1 MINVVKEKIYNQD
14 NTNIYYIGTYNG
26 IFHCDEVV
34 AIAMM
39 EIILEKVNASVNVI
53 RSRDMELL
61 KRDANI
67 LIDVGF
73 GQFDHHQKGGN
84 GERSNGVKYASAGL
98 IWNKFGEG
106 IVNLLS
112 NKLETDE
119 ITEIANIIDQE
130 IVQKIDMEDNGQLRT
145 THPFQ
150 FIKSFLPSWNEEADY
165 DKNFEECVNVVKDVL
180 TKVIKNYISVY
191 LAKKEINNRINDNNY
206 HIENMLIL
214 PNQTIPWEDII
225 INLNENG
232 NEIDFVVFKYPNGG
246 YAIQCV
252 PKSIEDKFSQR
263 ISFPEEWAGE
273 TINLPN
279 ITSLKSATFC
289 HNGRFFARADLFE
302 DIIEMGR
309 MATNKYKNRNK

>member
-1 MINVVKEKIYNQD
+1 MINVVKEKIYSQD
-14 NTNIYYIGTYNG
+14 NTNIYYIGTHNG

-39 EIILEKVNASVNVI
+39 AIILEKANASVNVI

-73 GQFDHHQKGGN
+73 GKFDHHQKGGN

-98 IWNKFGEG
+98 IWNKFGDG

-150 FIKSFLPSWNEEADY
+150 FIK
-165 DKNFEECVNVVKDVL
+165 
-180 TKVIKNYISVY
+180 
-191 LAKKEINNRINDNNY
+191 
-206 HIENMLIL
+206 
-214 PNQTIPWEDII
+214 
-225 INLNENG
+225 
-232 NEIDFVVFKYPNGG
+232 
-246 YAIQCV
+246 
-252 PKSIEDKFSQR
+252 
-263 ISFPEEWAGE
+263 
-273 TINLPN
+273 
-279 ITSLKSATFC
+279 
-289 HNGRFFARADLFE
+289 
-302 DIIEMGR
+302 
-309 MATNKYKNRNK
+309 